1 MEETL
6 RLKAI
11 LAEKKEAEKVAFN
24 DFINEIETLKK
35 KLTQEKDTEKRNGFE
50 LKKQLE
56 TNADLKEKLIEV

>member
-1 MEETL
+1 M
-6 RLKAI
+6 KAI